1 MNSDKILTVS
11 QLNTYVKSLLDGD
24 IHLQNIFI
32 EGEIS
37 NLSDR
42 YSSGHIY
49 FSLKDNKSL
58 VKAVMFSF
66 NTKKLKFKPENGMKV
81 LILGRVTVYEVSG
94 QYQIYVED
102 MRPYGVGALAIE
114 LEQLKKKLEEKGLF
128 DKAHKKPLPIYPST
142 IGVITSPTGAA
153 IQDILNIISRR
164 FPCSDIVLAPV
175 LVQGESAP
183 EQLKNAVNMFSDNNA
198 ADVIIIGRGGGSIED
213 LWAFND
219 EELAYAIYNCKIPI
233 VSAVGHETDFTI
245 CDFVSDLR
253 APTPSAAAE
262 LVVPD
267 KMDLTANLNATKQY
281 IDSLIDNKIHAM
293 SEVQNNYIKLVSA
306 YSPINYIDTEFEKIH
321 SFELQINNLFNR
333 QIDLC
338 ENNLKKSV
346 NKLEALNP
354 ISVLKRGF
362 AHISFD
368 NKNVVSKNDL
378 KIGSEIKLTLSD
390 GFIKA
395 NVTKID

>member
-1 MNSDKILTVS
+1 MNSGKILTVS
-11 QLNTYVKSLLDGD
+11 QLNIYVKSLLDGD
-24 IHLQNIFI
+24 INLQNVFI

-37 NLSDR
+37 NLSDH

-49 FSLKDNKSL
+49 FSLKDSTSL

-66 NTKKLKFKPENGMKV
+66 NAKKLRFKPENGMKV

-102 MRPYGVGALAIE
+102 MRPYGVGALALE
-114 LEQLKKKLEEKGLF
+114 LEQLKKKLEERGLF
-128 DKAHKKPLPIYPST
+128 DQAHKKPLPIYPNT

-164 FPCSDIVLAPV
+164 FPCVDIILAPV
-175 LVQGESAP
+175 LVQGKTAP
-183 EQLKNAVNMFSDNNA
+183 EQLKNAVDMFSDNNA

-219 EELAYAIYNCKIPI
+219 EELAYAIYNCKIPV

-281 IDSLIDNKIHAM
+281 IDSLIYNKIYAL
-293 SEVQNNYIKLVSA
+293 SEIQNNYIKLVSA
-306 YSPINYIDTEFEKIH
+306 YSPINYIDTEFEKIR
-321 SFELQINNLFNR
+321 SCELQINNLFDKY
-333 QIDLC
+333 IYLC
-338 ENNLKKSV
+338 ENNLKESV

-354 ISVLKRGF
+354 IAVLKRGF
-362 AHISFD
+362 THISVN
-368 NKNVVSKNDL
+368 NKNVISKNDL
-378 KIGSEIKLTLSD
+378 KIGDEIDLKLFD
-390 GFIKA
+390 GHIKA

>member
-24 IHLQNIFI
+24 INLQNVFL

-37 NLSDR
+37 NLSDH

-66 NTKKLKFKPENGMKV
+66 NTQKLKFKPENGMKV
-81 LILGRVTVYEVSG
+81 LLFGRVAVYEISG
-94 QYQIYVED
+94 QYQVYVED

-114 LEQLKKKLEEKGLF
+114 LEQLKKKLEERGLF
-128 DKAHKKPLPIYPST
+128 DKAHKKPLPIYPNT

-164 FPCSDIVLAPV
+164 FPCADIVLAPV
-175 LVQGESAP
+175 LVQGKSAP
-183 EQLKNAVNMFSDNNA
+183 EQLKNAVNLFSDNNA
-198 ADVIIIGRGGGSIED
+198 ADVIIIGRGGGSVED

-219 EELAYAIYNCKIPI
+219 EELAYAIYNCKIPV

-262 LVVPD
+262 MVVPD

-281 IDSLIDNKIHAM
+281 IYSLIDNKIHTL
-293 SEVQNNYIKLVSA
+293 SETQNNYIKLVSA
-306 YSPINYIDTEFEKIH
+306 YSPINCIDIEFEKIN
-321 SFELQINNLFNR
+321 SYESQINNLFNR
-333 QIDLC
+333 YVDLC
-338 ENNLKKSV
+338 ENNLRESV

-362 AHISFD
+362 AHISVD
-368 NKNVVSKNDL
+368 NKNIVSKNDL
-378 KIGSEIKLTLSD
+378 KIGDEIDLTLSD